1 MDPFLI
7 FIMSHT
13 EGRVLKY
20 LYEFFKNFE
29 KTKWSVLIGT

>member
-7 FIMSHT
+7 IIMSHA
-13 EGRVLKY
+13 EVRVLKY

-29 KTKWSVLIGT
+29 KTGWSVIIGT